1 MKRNSTERRLFSAYD
16 IFIMKCEVNIMN
28 KERKKELL
36 EAYKNR
42 KTEMGIIYFKCIPTQ
57 TYFLG
62 ISMDTKADLN
72 SITVRLETSWYSNH
86 ELMNLWKE
94 YGKVS
99 FEIGVLEVL
108 PYKQDQQDYQKELES
123 LCEEK
128 LKYIENARRL
138 K

>member
-1 MKRNSTERRLFSAYD
+1 
-16 IFIMKCEVNIMN
+16 MN

>member
-1 MKRNSTERRLFSAYD
+1 MKF
-16 IFIMKCEVNIMN
+16 EVNIMN

-42 KTEMGIIYFKCIPTQ
+42 KPEMGIIYFKCIPTE

-62 ISMDTKADLN
+62 ISVDTKADLN
-72 SITVRLETSWYSNH
+72 SITVRLETSWHSNK
-86 ELMNLWKE
+86 ELTKLWKE
-94 YGKVS
+94 YGKEV

-108 PYKQDQQDYQKELES
+108 PYKEDQQDYQKELET

-128 LKYIENARRL
+128 LNAIKNARRL